1 MSLLDAY
8 SGVSRDELVL
18 RLQSAETVITEQR
31 KLLQAKETMLQKYM
45 QQFTQLT
52 SDYEHMIDCHHTTGW
67 TERHQSSFMNAFD
80 EPDLD
85 FQAAIDPPKPRS
97 LPPDPVAPPEAAPEA
112 EQPAQ
117 AAPLEVPPWR
127 RALVSSITFGDDSPP
142 PKKPARPAG
151 DHFGTSDR
159 FAVVDTAGMSV
170 DQMRAKVDELNVERA
185 RLEQQLNRALPKGKV
200 MSHLLREREE
210 TETQFNEISK
220 VIAKLKLD
228 IRQAAAR

>member
-1 MSLLDAY
+1 MLDPYPAL
-8 SGVSRDELVL
+8 SRDDLVL

-67 TERHQSSFMNAFD
+67 AERHQPSFMNSFD

-85 FQAAIDPPKPRS
+85 FQAPIEVPRPQ
-97 LPPDPVAPPEAAPEA
+97 PPDRFALPETAPESEPPA
-112 EQPAQ
+112 QPA
-117 AAPLEVPPWR
+117 PVEVPPWR

-142 PKKPARPAG
+142 AKKPTRAATG
-151 DHFGTSDR
+151 DQLGLSEK

-185 RLEQQLNRALPKGKV
+185 TLEQQLNKALPKGKV